1 MKRDSSTTNT
11 VISQN
16 AWTYVRYV
24 VRPAMYRVTSG
35 HDPLVIYHPSFL
47 WRGKL
52 LKLYHCEQLARSR
65 QRKRLDS
72 KGGRGSSER
81 VEKTR
86 KKLPPTTIP
95 DKLMIFFS
103 PGMFACPST
112 LIIAD
117 VTTIV
122 FYLRLRVQS
131 SAAVNGF
138 LMHDAQT
145 AFGSRSYGSS
155 SSSLLLPFSF
165 YFSFFL
171 RIRERTRRHRN
182 LFLCF
187 MGQEFWPA
195 CPWYL
200 RLVRFPRS
208 NRVLALKKMAFT
220 VWGSF
225 YFFF

>member
-103 PGMFACPST
+103 PRHVCLSEYTNYRGCNDDRVLSSASSAKFSRGERFFDARRP
-112 LIIAD
+112 D
-117 VTTIV
+117 G
-122 FYLRLRVQS
+122 LRLSLLWLFIV
-131 SAAVNGF
+131 
-138 LMHDAQT
+138 L
-145 AFGSRSYGSS
+145 SS
-155 SSSLLLPFSF
+155 SPF
-165 YFSFFL
+165 
-171 RIRERTRRHRN
+171 
-182 LFLCF
+182 LFLF
-187 MGQEFWPA
+187 LFLSSYTRKNAP
-195 CPWYL
+195 
-200 RLVRFPRS
+200 S
-208 NRVLALKKMAFT
+208 
-220 VWGSF
+220 
-225 YFFF
+225 